1 MKVAKNKR
9 CACPEH
15 GTVSSATG
23 GSDKNRADE
32 RLISMKSNELPMW
45 VLGVLKVPLKR
56 FDHHLCRG
64 CLEYAVSDQGTSSH
78 TLVQGS
84 QT

>member
-15 GTVSSATG
+15 GTISSAT
-23 GSDKNRADE
+23 SDE
-32 RLISMKSNELPMW
+32 RLISIKRNRVPMW
-45 VLGVLKVPLKR
+45 VLRILKVPLKR
-56 FDHHLCRG
+56 FDRHLCGG
-64 CLEYAVSDQGTSSH
+64 CLEYAKSLAKVRH

-84 QT
+84 F